1 MNLRAHAA
9 ERHGQE
15 VAAGGCRVLREASQA
30 RGTASAAGN
39 HEEQSKL
46 RTLESE
52 RSILVRNISTIYRTA
67 VMELDRKNTEIK
79 GLRTQLEQQQQRQQQ
94 QQQQQIQQQ
103 EWPLSTEPMVLPPP
117 PPLPPQLPRAPTN
130 VAATPCVPQ
139 PPSAPSTLDSDQQGY
154 TLSTSHEPD
163 PFQDGGR
170 RRSDG
175 ERAERGRH
183 GSREPEMSRRGSEER
198 MANKYDGRHRSGD
211 AWLSGSKQRERGRD
225 SRERR
230 DEDRERRVDG
240 SRHGKDTLSRHEGSS
255 SGRDRDGERGRRK
268 EEVKEGEERSRASG
282 RDRDRER
289 GDRAGRHGEAEGA
302 KRHSLKDAR
311 GRS

>member
-130 VAATPCVPQ
+130 
-139 PPSAPSTLDSDQQGY
+139 
-154 TLSTSHEPD
+154 
-163 PFQDGGR
+163 
-170 RRSDG
+170 
-175 ERAERGRH
+175 
-183 GSREPEMSRRGSEER
+183 
-198 MANKYDGRHRSGD
+198 
-211 AWLSGSKQRERGRD
+211 
-225 SRERR
+225 
-230 DEDRERRVDG
+230 
-240 SRHGKDTLSRHEGSS
+240 
-255 SGRDRDGERGRRK
+255 
-268 EEVKEGEERSRASG
+268 
-282 RDRDRER
+282 
-289 GDRAGRHGEAEGA
+289 
-302 KRHSLKDAR
+302 
-311 GRS
+311 